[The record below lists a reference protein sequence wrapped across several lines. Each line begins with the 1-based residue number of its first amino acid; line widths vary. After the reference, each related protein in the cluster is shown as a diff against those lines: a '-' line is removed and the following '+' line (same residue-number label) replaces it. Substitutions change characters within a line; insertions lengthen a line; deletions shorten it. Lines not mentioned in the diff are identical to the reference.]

1 MTQEYVDEQTGEV
14 VQVSPT
20 AIEQIER
27 SQLQVQIE
35 AAQRRPRMIKRFMQ
49 QATALATHNS
59 RIAES
64 CFYRLSRGG
73 KLIEGPSVRL
83 AEIAAT
89 AWGNLTVG
97 ARIISEDDKT
107 VTAQGVARDL
117 ETNMAM
123 SVEVSRRI
131 TDKRGR
137 KFSDDMI
144 IVTKNAACAIA
155 YRNAVLKV
163 IPAAFLEDVLEQ
175 AQRVA
180 LGEGEDTE
188 TRVARAMKL
197 FGEFGVQ
204 PGQVLAA
211 VDKSAVAEITPDDL
225 LTLIGLYN
233 AIKGGDTTVEEAFPH
248 ASLEEKQAA
257 VEAKMQAAKDAKDQA
272 KSSSAK
278 KPDEK
283 KTE

>member
-1 MTQEYVDEQTGEV
+1 MTREYVDEKTGEI
-14 VQVSPT
+14 VQTSPT

-27 SQLQVQIE
+27 SQLAVQME
-35 AAQRRPRMIKRFMQ
+35 AASRRPRQIKRFIDR
-49 QATALATHNS
+49 ATALATHNE
-59 RIAES
+59 RIAQS

-73 KLIEGPSVRL
+73 KFIEGPSVRM

-137 KFSDDMI
+137 RFSDDMI

-163 IPAAFLEDVLEQ
+163 IPAAFMEDVLER
-175 AQRVA
+175 AQEIA
-180 LGEGEDTE
+180 LGEGQDTE
-188 TRVARAMKL
+188 ARVAKAMKM
-197 FGEFGVQ
+197 FGEFGVK
-204 PGQVLAA
+204 PGQVLASI
-211 VDKSAVAEITPDDL
+211 DKSAVQEVGPDDL
-225 LTLIGLYN
+225 LTLIGMYN
-233 AIKGGDTTVEEAFPH
+233 AIKGGDTTVEESFPH

-257 VEAKMQAAKDAKDQA
+257 VEAKMAKAGE
-272 KSSSAK
+272 K
-278 KPDEK
+278 KPEKQPEK
-283 KTE
+283 KE